1 MKKLFVIYKS
11 HLDAGFTD
19 FSKNVVDTYLT
30 NYIPTAIHN
39 AVLLNQDGKKRFAWL
54 TGSWILNE
62 YLNSVSGDALAEA
75 EYAIREDYISWHAM
89 PFSVHSELL
98 TTELLEYGLSI
109 SRKLDEKYGK
119 STVGAK
125 QTDVPGVTKAM
136 IRPLAEAGVSLMHF
150 GVNPASA
157 MPDTPP
163 IFRWRNDSG
172 QELIVIYNEDYG
184 VFTPISDECAL
195 MFCFAGDNHAPM
207 SAEQIAAKFAE
218 IEEKFPDYEV
228 VAANL
233 NHVAREAEQ
242 VRESYPVVEGEIG
255 DSWNHGLGTDPRKT
269 FQYHALL
276 RYAKS
281 CDPQTRDE
289 IYRSLLMVPEHTWG
303 LDEKSHLGDHEHFEK
318 SDFMALLQTEKWKR
332 FASSWDEQRDYVNAV
347 INEKNS
353 ALADEYKRSRVEVA
367 HSDKPLP
374 YDLQINSHGE
384 ITCLKVGDRILA
396 DESHPLCSFVYEQF
410 SKADYDRFFR
420 QYNRYEKSG
429 RQPPRW
435 ALEDFTKIGME
446 RGARHYQSYRPILQ
460 NVSYDGA
467 TVAVDLEMPAEAWQL
482 CGCPKH
488 LQYTLTFGENKMHI
502 DLAWFEKDPNRVA
515 EAMWLIFS
523 PIVASATDWRI
534 EKLGQMIDPF
544 CRVGCGGVQAYTSGA
559 VSNGDLALVLGEGG
573 LVTFGRPNLLNY
585 DLDRLNG
592 ECVSVNLYNNIWGTN
607 FPMWYGEDGRV
618 RVTLQWGNKEA

>member
-1 MKKLFVIYKS
+1 MKKLFVVYKS

-19 FSKNVVDTYLT
+19 FSKKVVDTYL
-30 NYIPTAIHN
+30 NSYIPTAIHN
-39 AVLLNQDGKKRFAWL
+39 SVLLNRDGKKRFAWL

-62 YLNSVSGDALAEA
+62 YLNSVSGDALAQA
-75 EYAIREDYISWHAM
+75 EYAIRQGYISWHAM

-98 TTELLEYGLSI
+98 TPELLEYGLRI
-109 SRKLDEKYGK
+109 SQKLDEKYGK
-119 STVGAK
+119 QTIAAK

-136 IRPLAEAGVSLMHF
+136 IRPLVRAGVSLMHF

-163 IFRWRNDSG
+163 IFRWRCDSKE
-172 QELIVIYNEDYG
+172 ELIVIYNEDYG

-207 SAEQIAAKFAE
+207 SAEQIAVRFAE
-218 IEEKFPDYEV
+218 IEKNFPDYDV
-228 VAANL
+228 VAGNL
-233 NHVAREAEQ
+233 NDIAREAEL

-255 DSWNHGLGTDPRKT
+255 DSWNHGLATDPRKT

-281 CDPQTRDE
+281 CDPETRAE

-303 LDEKSHLGDHEHFEK
+303 LDEKSHLGDHENFKKAEL
-318 SDFMALLQTEKWKR
+318 MTLLQTDKCKR
-332 FASSWDEQRDYVNAV
+332 FASSWEEQRDYVNAV
-347 INEKNS
+347 LDEKNS
-353 ALADEYKRSRVEVA
+353 ALANEYKRCQVQVE
-367 HSDKPLP
+367 HLHDLLP
-374 YDLQINSHGE
+374 YDLQINSYGE
-384 ITCLKVGDRILA
+384 IVSLKVGERILA
-396 DESHPLCSFVYEQF
+396 DEEHPLCSFLYEQF

-420 QYNRYEKSG
+420 QYTRYEKSG

-446 RGARHYQSYRPILQ
+446 RGVQAYQSYRPMLKK
-460 NVSYDGA
+460 VSYDG
-467 TVAVDLEMPAEAWQL
+467 TMVAVDLEMPTEAWEL
-482 CGCPKH
+482 YGCPKS
-488 LQYTLTFGENKMHI
+488 LQYTLTFGENKLQI
-502 DLAWFEKDPNRVA
+502 DFAWFEKDPNRMA

-523 PIVASATDWRI
+523 PIVRSAADWRI

-544 CRVGCGGVQAYTSGA
+544 CRVGNGGVQDYTAGKIT
-559 VSNGDLALVLGEGG
+559 NDDLALELGDGG

-585 DLDRLNG
+585 DMDRLNG
-592 ECVSVNLYNNIWGTN
+592 ECVSVNLYNNMWGTN

-618 RVTLQWGNKEA
+618 RICLRWGK

>member
-19 FSKNVVDTYLT
+19 FSKTVVDTYLT
-30 NYIPTAIHN
+30 KYIPTAIHN
-39 AVLLNQDGKKRFAWL
+39 AVLLNRDGKKRFAWL

-75 EYAIREDYISWHAM
+75 EYAIRQNYISWHAM

-98 TTELLEYGLSI
+98 TAELLEYGLGI
-109 SRKLDEKYGK
+109 SQKLDKKYGK
-119 STVGAK
+119 HTVAAK

-136 IRPLAEAGVSLMHF
+136 IRPLAEAGVTLMHF

-157 MPDTPP
+157 MPETPP

-172 QELIVIYNEDYG
+172 EELIVIYNEDYG

-207 SAEQIAAKFAE
+207 SAEQIAVRFAE
-218 IEEKFPDYEV
+218 IEANFPDYEV
-228 VAANL
+228 VAGNL
-233 NHVAREAEQ
+233 NDIAREAER
-242 VRESYPVVEGEIG
+242 VRGSYPVVDGEIG
-255 DSWNHGLGTDPRKT
+255 DSWNHGLATDPRKT

-276 RYAKS
+276 NYANS
-281 CDPQTRDE
+281 CDLQTRED
-289 IYRSLLMVPEHTWG
+289 IYQSLLMVPEHTWG
-303 LDEKSHLGDHEHFEK
+303 LDEKTHLGDHENFKK
-318 SDFMALLQTEKWKR
+318 SEFMALLETEKWKR
-332 FASSWDEQRDYVNAV
+332 FASSWEEQRGYVHAV
-347 INEKNS
+347 LGENNR
-353 ALADEYKRSRVEVA
+353 ALADEYKRSRVELPP
-367 HSDKPLP
+367 SGEPLP

-384 ITCLKVGDRILA
+384 IVFLKVGDRILA
-396 DESHPLCSFVYEQF
+396 DESHPLCSFWYEQF

-420 QYNRYEKSG
+420 QYTRYEKSG

-446 RGARHYQSYRPILQ
+446 RGVSDYQSYRPILQ
-460 NVSYDGA
+460 KVSYDGA
-467 TVAVDLEMPAEAWQL
+467 GVAVDLEMPAEAWEL
-482 CGCPKH
+482 YGSPRC
-488 LQYTLTFGENKMHI
+488 LQYTLTFGENKLYI
-502 DLAWFEKDPNRVA
+502 DFAWFEKDPNRVA

-523 PIVASATDWRI
+523 PIVESAANWRI

-544 CRVGCGGVQAYTSGA
+544 HRVGRGGVQAYTSGA
-559 VSNGDLALVLGEGG
+559 VTNGDLAFRLGDGG

-585 DLDRLNG
+585 DMDRLNG
-592 ECVSVNLYNNIWGTN
+592 ECVSINLYNNIWGTN

-618 RVTLQWGNKEA
+618 RVTLQWG